1 MFYGKRDLVYLGQ
14 MHFAIFGHRE
24 PSLELLK
31 QARALE
37 LCRVVSQPMAP
48 RGRGEC
54 HAAQTPLSSAR
65 GLCEPPTVTEGV
77 GVWAREQPRSA
88 QSPGLLSV
96 AVR

>member
-1 MFYGKRDLVYLGQ
+1 MFYGKQDLVYLGQ

-37 LCRVVSQPMAP
+37 LCRVVSQPTAP
-48 RGRGEC
+48 RG
-54 HAAQTPLSSAR
+54 R